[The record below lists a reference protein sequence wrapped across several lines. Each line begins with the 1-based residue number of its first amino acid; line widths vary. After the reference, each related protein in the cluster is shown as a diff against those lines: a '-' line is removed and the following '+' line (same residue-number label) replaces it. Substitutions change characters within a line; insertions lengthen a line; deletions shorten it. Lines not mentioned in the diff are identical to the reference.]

1 MYKRGSSVI
10 SSIRKMQ
17 QKGMSCREEQRA
29 RGDIKQEIRRD
40 KIVWVYRGGGTVKG
54 CKRELHTRTNKIMM
68 C

>member
-1 MYKRGSSVI
+1 MQ
-10 SSIRKMQ
+10 KMQ

-54 CKRELHTRTNKIMM
+54 CKRELHTGTNKIMM